1 MNMKQIEILREKYS
15 NVTVTLETLGDIKEN
30 EYVLNIV
37 YSGKILNKGLHVF
50 EIELVSGG
58 VIRIFVNNEETVY
71 KALKERYNEKEIDFE
86 EFYYL
91 TNSEYVR
98 KVKAIGN
105 VGALHVE
112 LMNGDSFMVYYTLGE

>member
-1 MNMKQIEILREKYS
+1 MKQIERLREKYS
-15 NVTVTLETLGDIKEN
+15 NATVTLETLGDIKEN

-71 KALKERYNEKEIDFE
+71 KALKERYNKKEIDFE

-112 LMNGDSFMVYYTLGE
+112 LMNGDSFMVYYTLGA